1 MTTRKSYWMSERGTL
16 TANELKRKS
25 LCHAKGGPGGSV
37 SSCWQRKLSDVER
50 IRNVGSPSLARLTNE
65 TVLAVFRA
73 SEDAVGE
80 EGQHLRVT
88 TSRAGEGKGWK
99 VSTPFEEVG
108 KFHDNDWKRGSG
120 MPMWDPIVFAERDG
134 KGRAFVFYAV
144 SDSQRRGECRQEKS
158 VPLLGFGSKP
168 IKPWV
173 RGGDIYVVA
182 STDATLK
189 EWMTPRRVLKSAD
202 FNGAP
207 ITLNGPAVEMDE
219 ANSETGN
226 RDWVVP
232 VCVNGMKQV
241 NVGTVLAQ
249 YGRGVHREGG
259 TGEGGFN
266 PKCGAEAVRKCGVIV
281 SSDLGKTWDTSRLH
295 ESLGF
300 DRKNGIL
307 LADMTVAEIG
317 EGGLYAV
324 FRPKVVVGGE
334 DDGLVVRRTAKSMR
348 LYTAISTDVGK
359 TWTTPREMS
368 SEMRTFDAAAR
379 LFRLQP
385 KGPLV
390 LAYNDRSNF
399 DTLEGEDGVSDEE
412 NDDDDDESIGSSS
425 GSRSSETSK
434 SSRSGSSSNSASF
447 SDAATNLGALRLTL
461 ATSHDH
467 GRTWRKVV
475 TVRDGATTTSGN
487 TNTDE
492 SSAFHRQQQQRKT
505 LGLRVSQP
513 WLLQHGCKAFV
524 AFSRDYHALE
534 YSSRFARAQPEN
546 DRELGL
552 RVSHAKSTIL
562 TVLKIIPLALYLR
575 AASCKLAL
583 PILGCDGPLCPVA
596 IGKSGDCT
604 PTANTAE
611 CYAWCEHAWTPWAN
625 NLLSTFKIPYKVRCN
640 KSNGYELAKIIAA
653 VEIIGYLMLW
663 MPGKAK
669 KGAFILTATMAFA
682 IHFHV
687 TFLKDS
693 VDKLGLQF
701 ALILASLAVYV
712 METDGKK
719 SGSKPRPPKR
729 GGSKK
734 RN

>member
-1 MTTRKSYWMSERGTL
+1 MCGEIVPSKSKRTQRAMFSHPRRHRRKRKKKLPSGGVLFRFSLLLSMFCWYWYYSSHHHHREKREKRVTVNTFKTTTSLSESRQRLNNNFKENENNEEEDKKNSEIKQRKRQLVYPGEAREVCASWSPLPNSPKMTTRKSYWMSERGTL

-25 LCHAKGGPGGSV
+25 ACHAKGGSGGSV

-65 TVLAVFRA
+65 TVLAVYRA
-73 SEDAVGE
+73 SEDVVGE

-99 VSTPFEEVG
+99 VSTAFEEVG
-108 KFHDNDWKRGSG
+108 KFHNNDWKRGSG

-226 RDWVVP
+226 REWVVP

-281 SSDLGKTWDTSRLH
+281 SSDLGKTWDTTRLH

-324 FRPKVVVGGE
+324 FRPKVVVGG
-334 DDGLVVRRTAKSMR
+334 DGLVVRRTAKSMR

-412 NDDDDDESIGSSS
+412 NDDDDDDDDESIGSSS

-434 SSRSGSSSNSASF
+434 SSRSSSSSNSVSF

-461 ATSHDH
+461 ATSHDY

-475 TVRDGATTTSGN
+475 TVRDGAITTSGN

-552 RVSHAKSTIL
+552 RVSH
-562 TVLKIIPLALYLR
+562 
-575 AASCKLAL
+575 
-583 PILGCDGPLCPVA
+583 
-596 IGKSGDCT
+596 
-604 PTANTAE
+604 
-611 CYAWCEHAWTPWAN
+611 
-625 NLLSTFKIPYKVRCN
+625 
-640 KSNGYELAKIIAA
+640 
-653 VEIIGYLMLW
+653 VEM
-663 MPGKAK
+663 
-669 KGAFILTATMAFA
+669 
-682 IHFHV
+682 
-687 TFLKDS
+687 
-693 VDKLGLQF
+693 
-701 ALILASLAVYV
+701 
-712 METDGKK
+712 
-719 SGSKPRPPKR
+719 
-729 GGSKK
+729 
-734 RN
+734 